1 VRKLAYIIVIKIILK
16 IINHSLNIKMHF
28 LDIFC
33 MFLKSS
39 PRLGVKRGSL
49 FFDFIV
55 ELEHLPTLLR
65 DVKWPK
71 HLLIFYLEYI

>member
-1 VRKLAYIIVIKIILK
+1 
-16 IINHSLNIKMHF
+16 MHF